1 MPDQQIPSNSPDSQ
15 VLDRY
20 RAMLRAHDWYFEYS
34 DDYRVWQLGR
44 LAQEQLEF
52 LRRELDPDYAI
63 WNTIAPEDCRCKAA
77 AAAADPRAHFPLD
90 QEPSA

>member
-1 MPDQQIPSNSPDSQ
+1 MPDHNTSADTAAQQT
-15 VLDRY
+15 LDRY
-20 RAMLRAHDWYFEYS
+20 RTMLRGHDWYFEYS
-34 DDYRVWQLGR
+34 DDYKVWLLGR

-77 AAAADPRAHFPLD
+77 ADPKEQP
-90 QEPSA
+90 

>member
-1 MPDQQIPSNSPDSQ
+1 MPDQNTSALGAQT
-15 VLDRY
+15 LDRY
-20 RAMLRAHDWYFEYS
+20 RTMLRGHDWFFEYTE
-34 DDYRVWQLGR
+34 DHRVWRLGR

-63 WNTIAPEDCRCKAA
+63 WNTIAPEDCRRK
-77 AAAADPRAHFPLD
+77 AAAADPHAHFPLD